1 MQSQKLLTG
10 ASWLRM
16 RVSAWAGPPRPG
28 HGRSPRLGRRRS
40 CAWPSRTR
48 SPARRRRGGV
58 AWSSPQCLE
67 ATSSGPRTRNRRQ
80 NARWRPPQTAAGA
93 SSRQPGSRLSAK
105 TQGWRWRESNPRP
118 TTHHQ
123 GFSERSPL
131 CLCSTPPISRTS
143 RCDGPSRCL
152 VSRARPRPARTVSHL
167 ADARI
172 RADDEPGLTESL
184 RYLGSEGELA
194 LTGVGACVVSDAWL
208 TSSSSASSA
217 RFPWSSDR
225 SRDHSPPV

>member
-1 MQSQKLLTG
+1 M
-10 ASWLRM
+10 A
-16 RVSAWAGPPRPG
+16 
-28 HGRSPRLGRRRS
+28 RSPSKLHPAVQHPTTRTET
-40 CAWPSRTR
+40 SR
-48 SPARRRRGGV
+48 
-58 AWSSPQCLE
+58 W
-67 ATSSGPRTRNRRQ
+67 
-80 NARWRPPQTAAGA
+80 
-93 SSRQPGSRLSAK
+93 SRLVAAAVSRGDIAW
-105 TQGWRWRESNPRP
+105 TPDQEPSPEHTLAPAADSGGRQLSPTRVPALRRDPGWRWRESNPRP

-131 CLCSTPPISRTS
+131 RLCSTPPIPRTS

-172 RADDEPGLTESL
+172 RADDEPGLTESP